1 MQAFDPGAVAQ
12 AMAMDEVDR
21 LDPEDRFKLSF
32 QEKLAVHRA
41 FHGNGIQSADLDFY
55 MAVAKSR
62 RRLVVYVE
70 NNGERI
76 LADIEQLY
84 ESALELGDLEA
95 AFRQAFER
103 QRCGHRIEGPFRCD
117 FARAHWAE
125 GPLG

>member
-1 MQAFDPGAVAQ
+1 MRAIDPGAVAQ
-12 AMAMDEVDR
+12 AMAIDEVDG
-21 LDPEDRFKLSF
+21 LDPEDRFKLSL
-32 QEKLAVHRA
+32 QEKMAVHRA
-41 FHGNGIQSADLDFY
+41 FHDGRIGGADLDFY

-70 NNGERI
+70 NRGERV

-84 ESALELGDLEA
+84 DSARELGNLEA
-95 AFRQAFER
+95 AFRRVFELK
-103 QRCGHRIEGPFRCD
+103 CAGHRIEGPFSCD